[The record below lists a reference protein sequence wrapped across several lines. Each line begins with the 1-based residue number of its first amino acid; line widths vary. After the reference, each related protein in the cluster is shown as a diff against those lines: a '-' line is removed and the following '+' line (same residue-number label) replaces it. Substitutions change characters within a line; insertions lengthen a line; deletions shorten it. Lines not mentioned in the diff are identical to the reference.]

1 MKKRLLFLLALSF
14 PMILSSCVNN
24 TTNDNTNTTTNEE
37 KNDSFMVI
45 WKNDD
50 GNILQIDKS
59 VKKGTIPEYKG
70 KTPTKDKDII
80 NTYVFKGWTPEIKE
94 VTKATTYT
102 AVYEEIK
109 NEYNIVFKNYDGTVL
124 KTYTLNYGDSINFDF
139 NKPTRENEVGIIYK
153 FSGYDDETP
162 TVFGDKVYTA
172 MYDKY
177 LFKNFRW
184 DYTNDNTASVYYE
197 TEDGYKYFFEKANVE
212 IVETKDATCTD
223 NGYIKYKMSYN
234 GKSEEITF
242 ELSNKGHDYEFK
254 VVWDGYKAKLVGIC
268 KNDPSHKEEYDMGIE
283 IKEKVERTKT
293 TNGYM
298 TLVASYGTYS
308 EEKTFVLEAYGDDY
322 EFDSFIWKDGYE
334 IAQAKYVSK
343 TNNEDY
349 ILLDA
354 TVTVKVL
361 QDSTCYTAKHC
372 QSTASYDG
380 HTESRD
386 YYTMIMG
393 HDYKFDSIV
402 WDNYTP
408 SIKFVCKNDPSH
420 IKYETDNIDL
430 KVEVIKEATNLEDG
444 IKLYTAT
451 YDGHTSTKEEIIPK
465 TSE

>member
-59 VKKGTIPEYKG
+59 VKKGTIPEYTG
-70 KTPTKDKDII
+70 KTPTKDKDVI

-102 AVYEEIK
+102 AVYETIK
-109 NEYNIVFKNYDGTVL
+109 NEYNVAFKNYDGKVL
-124 KTYTLNYGDSINFDF
+124 KTYTLNYGDSIDYDIDN
-139 NKPTRENEVGIIYK
+139 PTRENETGIIYK
-153 FSGYDDETP
+153 FKGYDKEITN
-162 TVFGDKVYTA
+162 VFGNEIYTA

-177 LFKNFRW
+177 VFKYFRW
-184 DYTNDNTASVYYE
+184 DYSNDNTASVFYE
-197 TEDGYKYFFEKANVE
+197 TEDGLRSFYDKATVKLLGTKEPTCEDVGYKTYE
-212 IVETKDATCTD
+212 
-223 NGYIKYKMSYN
+223 MSYN
-234 GKSEEITF
+234 GKSEEISF
-242 ELSNKGHDYEFK
+242 EMSSKGHDYEHS
-254 VVWDGYKAKLVGIC
+254 VVWDGYNAKSVYIC
-268 KNDPSHKEEYDMGIE
+268 KNDPSHKEEYDMGVIV
-283 IKEKVERTKT
+283 KEKVERTAT
-293 TNGYM
+293 TDGYI
-298 TLVASYGTYS
+298 TLVATYGTHS
-308 EEKTFVLEAYGDDY
+308 EEKTFVLKAYGDDY
-322 EFDSFIWKDGYE
+322 EFDSFIWENGYE
-334 IAQAKYVSK
+334 IAKAKYVSK
-343 TNNEDY
+343 TNSEDF

-354 TVTVKVL
+354 TVTVEVL
-361 QDSTCYTAKHC
+361 KDSTCFTAKHC

-386 YYTMIMG
+386 YYSMIMG
-393 HDYKFDSIV
+393 HDYEFDSIV

-420 IKYETDNIDL
+420 IKYEIENIEL
-430 KVEVIKEATNLEDG
+430 KVEVIKEATDLDDG

-465 TSE
+465 TSK